1 LETIGTRFNLLRRK
15 KGKKGMLLLCYI
27 LVAVIAVLSDTAHA
41 QVADTGSIEKY
52 LSTLNEESVKVEQA
66 GGDEARKYFEKLL
79 SDQLIFRR
87 ATGKVVGKA
96 EFIEGLKKSS
106 PFSSRSSGIV
116 SVTSLNDRA
125 LVTLIVVA
133 TRADDGSVH
142 HYRNIRLFS
151 RSGQDWLME
160 LWYNYEITG
169 L

>member
-1 LETIGTRFNLLRRK
+1 MANKNTFLF
-15 KGKKGMLLLCYI
+15 MI
-27 LVAVIAVLSDTAHA
+27 LAIVVQLWLF
-41 QVADTGSIEKY
+41 ADVRAGELQATTDASGQAMNANSIEKY
-52 LSTLNEESVKVEQA
+52 LSTLNEESVEVEQA

-79 SDQLIFRR
+79 SDHLIFRR

-116 SVTSLNDRA
+116 SVTPLNDRA

>member
-1 LETIGTRFNLLRRK
+1 MN
-15 KGKKGMLLLCYI
+15 
-27 LVAVIAVLSDTAHA
+27 AN
-41 QVADTGSIEKY
+41 SIDKY
-52 LSTLNEESVKVEQA
+52 LSTLNEQSVEVEQA

-87 ATGKVVGKA
+87 ATGKVVSKA
-96 EFIEGLKKSS
+96 EFLEGFKKSS
-106 PFSSRSSGIV
+106 PFSSRSCGIV
-116 SVTSLNDRA
+116 SVTPLNDRA